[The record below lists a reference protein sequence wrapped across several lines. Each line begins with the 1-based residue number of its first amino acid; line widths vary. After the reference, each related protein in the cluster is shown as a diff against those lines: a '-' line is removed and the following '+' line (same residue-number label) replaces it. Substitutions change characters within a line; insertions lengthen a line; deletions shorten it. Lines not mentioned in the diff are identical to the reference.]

1 VFSAVVSVQC
11 SVFRGS
17 TSRVLG
23 LDFFSRV
30 QGSGLR
36 AQRFEGG
43 VEGSWGQG
51 FGVWSVESSCL
62 DRHDAES

>member
-1 VFSAVVSVQC
+1 M
-11 SVFRGS
+11 
-17 TSRVLG
+17 LG

-36 AQRFEGG
+36 AQRFGCG
-43 VEGSWGQG
+43 VEGFWGQG
-51 FGVWSVESSCL
+51 FGVWSVELSCL